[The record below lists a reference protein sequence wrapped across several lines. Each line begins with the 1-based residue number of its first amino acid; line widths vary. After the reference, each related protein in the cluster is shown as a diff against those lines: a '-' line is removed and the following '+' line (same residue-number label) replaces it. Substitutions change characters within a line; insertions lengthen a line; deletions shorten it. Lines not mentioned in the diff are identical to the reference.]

1 MKRILT
7 YAAFATVMLASP
19 ITLAGE
25 QTVKLSVP
33 GMNCASCP
41 IIVKMSISA
50 VEGVTAVD
58 TVLDDR
64 TATVTFDDAVTS
76 VEAIR
81 QATAG
86 IGYKASVIEQ
96 TSGS

>member
-7 YAAFATVMLASP
+7 YAAFATAMLVSP
-19 ITLAGE
+19 VALAGE

-41 IIVKMSISA
+41 VIVKMSISA
-50 VEGVTAVD
+50 VEGVTAVE

-64 TATVTFDDAVTS
+64 TATVTFDDAITS
-76 VEAIR
+76 IEAIT

-86 IGYKASVIEQ
+86 IGYEASVIEQ

>member
-7 YAAFATVMLASP
+7 CAAFATVMLASP
-19 ITLAGE
+19 VTLAGE

-41 IIVKMSISA
+41 VIVKMSISA
-50 VEGVTAVD
+50 VEGVSAVD

-81 QATAG
+81 QATAA
-86 IGYKASVIEQ
+86 IGYQASVIEQ

>member
-7 YAAFATVMLASP
+7 CTLFAAAMLASP
-19 ITLAGE
+19 FALADE

-41 IIVKMSISA
+41 VIVKMSISA

-58 TVLDDR
+58 AVLDDR

-76 VEAIR
+76 VEAIT

-86 IGYKASVIEQ
+86 IGYEASVIEQ

>member
-7 YAAFATVMLASP
+7 DAAFAAVMLASP
-19 ITLAGE
+19 IALAGE

-41 IIVKMSISA
+41 VIVKMSISA
-50 VEGVTAVD
+50 VEGVTEVD

-76 VEAIR
+76 VEAIK

-86 IGYKASVIEQ
+86 IGYEASVIEQ
-96 TSGS
+96 ASGS

>member
-7 YAAFATVMLASP
+7 GAAFATVMLVSP
-19 ITLAGE
+19 IAMAGE
-25 QTVKLSVP
+25 QTVKLSIP

-41 IIVKMSISA
+41 VIVKMSISA
-50 VEGVTAVD
+50 VEGVTVVD

-64 TATVTFDDAVTS
+64 TATVTFDDTVTS
-76 VEAIR
+76 VEAIT

-86 IGYKASVIEQ
+86 IGYEASVIEK

>member
-1 MKRILT
+1 M
-7 YAAFATVMLASP
+7 FASP
-19 ITLAGE
+19 IAVAGE

-41 IIVKMSISA
+41 VIVKMSISA

-64 TATVTFDDAVTS
+64 TATVTFDDAITS

-86 IGYKASVIEQ
+86 IGYEASVIEQ
-96 TSGS
+96 NSGS

>member
-1 MKRILT
+1 MKRILM
-7 YAAFATVMLASP
+7 YAALATVMLASP
-19 ITLAGE
+19 VTLAGE

-33 GMNCASCP
+33 GMTCASCP
-41 IIVKMSISA
+41 VIVKMSISA
-50 VEGVTAVD
+50 LEGVTAVD

-64 TATVTFDDAVTS
+64 TATVTFDDAITS

-86 IGYKASVIEQ
+86 IGYKTSVIEQ